1 MSGCSYML
9 LNINALKI
17 KTEYP
22 ATKKYSFRYCRAIQ
36 KLYLYFIKT
45 RFYTV
50 TSFTSGF
57 SSIKSWMF
65 CRVVSAILCIA
76 SCVKNA

>member
-1 MSGCSYML
+1 MSDCSYML
-9 LNINALKI
+9 LNINALKN
-17 KTEYP
+17 KEESCE
-22 ATKKYSFRYCRAIQ
+22 KKYSFRYCRAIQ